1 MKDKN
6 VIERKVVSGRLFEVR
21 FNEKGE
27 GCKSCCFGN
36 GLGNGNGKACIRD
49 ERIWENVKGKSIEF
63 ERCTCVNRK
72 DGRNVYFTEV
82 SQSSKQ
88 QSRHWGLNLS
98 YLDNGNVLTIA
109 GMNAQQ
115 KRNPDK
121 MSAVLTLFD
130 SVSEVILQKMVD
142 LVSVGCTDILVDIKG
157 IRSQAPKDTLSA
169 TKDNEVEQAPQKKIK
184 RPQMAKNNPKTRKE
198 KNNAEDVNA
207 KPAGKAGENR

>member
-6 VIERKVVSGRLFEVR
+6 VIERKIVSGRLFEVR
-21 FNEKGE
+21 YNEKGE

-49 ERIWENVKGKSIEF
+49 ERIWENVLGKSIEF
-63 ERCTCVNRK
+63 ERCTCVNRT

-82 SQSSKQ
+82 AKSSKQ
-88 QSRHWGLNLS
+88 QSRHWKLNLS

-115 KRNPDK
+115 KRNADR

-130 SVSEVILQKMVD
+130 SVSEGILQKMVD
-142 LVSVGCTDILVDIKG
+142 FVSLGCTDILVDIKG
-157 IRSQAPKDTLSA
+157 IRSQTLKAPSQPRKT
-169 TKDNEVEQAPQKKIK
+169 TRWNNYPPKKIK
-184 RPQMAKNNPKTRKE
+184 HPQRAKKHPKTKRR

-207 KPAGKAGENR
+207 